1 MQGLTEA
8 EWDLYN
14 NWGFRVWVV
23 TLAEVIYLSRWEN
36 EYHVL
41 FLLFLFFIFQLNYIQ
56 IAEFFTRI

>member
-23 TLAEVIYLSRWEN
+23 TLAEVIYLGRWEN

-41 FLLFLFFIFQLNYIQ
+41 FLFFIFIFQLNYIQ